1 MLIKSCTVHA
11 CLDVLTG
18 DPQAHRELQFQTS
31 SSMID
36 RIEAYSRA
44 KLLQHIHS
52 RETAGPRHDVSHPA
66 ALLLLLLKL
75 VTGFQIEYT
84 PSHSDSDVNWS
95 RAWTVLFLGK
105 NSSIST
111 NSRSQI
117 VWGSLEVTVGR
128 PGGARSSVGVDGL
141 ASQTVRHPPSSTAQ

>member
-1 MLIKSCTVHA
+1 MYMLIKSCTVHA

-84 PSHSDSDVNWS
+84 PSHSDSDVN
-95 RAWTVLFLGK
+95 
-105 NSSIST
+105 
-111 NSRSQI
+111 
-117 VWGSLEVTVGR
+117 
-128 PGGARSSVGVDGL
+128 
-141 ASQTVRHPPSSTAQ
+141 